1 MDYTGRSQWSLMFVC
16 PADLEPEAD
25 RIFASHAEWMQGT
38 HYRDGDKA
46 LLQYTVTKAPGDE
59 GAVVYAIT
67 EMYQSPSGPED
78 HLKRAHEDW
87 EEISAWGALME
98 KCEGPWVINGT
109 IQHSLW

>member
-46 LLQYTVTKAPGDE
+46 LLQYTVTKGPG
-59 GAVVYAIT
+59 GRCQAV
-67 EMYQSPSGPED
+67 
-78 HLKRAHEDW
+78 
-87 EEISAWGALME
+87 
-98 KCEGPWVINGT
+98 
-109 IQHSLW
+109 